1 MHFIRKILRKI
12 LIAYLIVMAVFAL
25 IQRKMMY
32 PATQAPQ
39 LPVAAFPQL
48 EQTFHSASDV
58 EITTGDKV
66 IIRGWFLQAAAK
78 PSDRLMLLFHG
89 NGGNRAHRGNWYTIA
104 HSLDADVLAMDYHG
118 YGDSGGSPSEAA
130 LIMDAEAA
138 WEHAVNVLRY
148 KPSQIVLVGES
159 LGGAVSVQLAATMSR
174 KGTPPAGLVLVATFS
189 SMLDVARDRFWW
201 LPVRWLL
208 LDRYRSDKAITQV
221 TCPILQF
228 HGDLDTLVA
237 LPFGMRLYELVHAKS
252 SGGIA
257 KEFHLLRGAGHN
269 DILDRYGRFIRD
281 EMAALI
287 R

>member
-1 MHFIRKILRKI
+1 MTTARSTQSWGIRTIHFLRKI

-32 PATQAPQ
+32 PAT
-39 LPVAAFPQL
+39 
-48 EQTFHSASDV
+48 
-58 EITTGDKV
+58 
-66 IIRGWFLQAAAK
+66 
-78 PSDRLMLLFHG
+78 
-89 NGGNRAHRGNWYTIA
+89 
-104 HSLDADVLAMDYHG
+104 
-118 YGDSGGSPSEAA
+118 
-130 LIMDAEAA
+130 
-138 WEHAVNVLRY
+138 
-148 KPSQIVLVGES
+148 
-159 LGGAVSVQLAATMSR
+159 MSR

-189 SMLDVARDRFWW
+189 SMLDVAAAHFRW

-208 LDRYRSDKAITQV
+208 LDRYRSDKAIAQV

-237 LPFGMRLYELVHAKS
+237 LPFGRRLYELVHAKS

-281 EMAALI
+281 EMAALM
-287 R
+287 